1 MGGLE
6 GYGSFLDD
14 VTRWCSDFF
23 FSPFM
28 HIEHDEVKKKNHR
41 NVRVQRL
48 LHLGL
53 WDPVVEEENRPP
65 NVVL

>member
-1 MGGLE
+1 
-6 GYGSFLDD
+6 
-14 VTRWCSDFF
+14 
-23 FSPFM
+23 M
-28 HIEHDEVKKKNHR
+28 HIEHDEVKKKKNHR

-65 NVVL
+65 KVVL